1 MTCQSLFGVGEGD
14 AEDLA
19 EDFAAAF
26 EDDFEDDFDLAKEI
40 DANKQTIAV
49 SSTTLKR

>member
-26 EDDFEDDFDLAKEI
+26 EDDFDLAKEI
-40 DANKQTIAV
+40 GANKQTIAV